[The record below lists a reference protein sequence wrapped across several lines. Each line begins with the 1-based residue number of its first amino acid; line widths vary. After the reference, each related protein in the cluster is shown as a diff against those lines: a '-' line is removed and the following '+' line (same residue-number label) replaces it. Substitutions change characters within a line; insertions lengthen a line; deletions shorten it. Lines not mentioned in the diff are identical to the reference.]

1 MRCCWEGGAGTCCPS
16 LPLPQV
22 WSGPPPPTMLRL
34 QVHCVR
40 AYGAVHDALR
50 RLALTVPVVLH
61 SWTGAAEMTAVLAA
75 LRTPVYFSLSGHLL
89 KQPPAKALPMVHR
102 GRGQR
107 RGGLGGRRRRARGR
121 RRRRRRAC
129 RQQPRLPCLPPSH
142 SLLPLPIT
150 LCHPLRPPTTTPCAM
165 QVRAIPL
172 DRLMIE
178 SDSPDGAL
186 DPPPAWLHAL
196 PQLSHLPGELRAAGL
211 AQLNRPCVLRWTLQ
225 LVAAAAGRPEEEVA
239 CATWDNACRVFGCT
253 PDGVGAAAKQ
263 LDSQG

>member
-1 MRCCWEGGAGTCCPS
+1 
-16 LPLPQV
+16 
-22 WSGPPPPTMLRL
+22 
-34 QVHCVR
+34 
-40 AYGAVHDALR
+40 
-50 RLALTVPVVLH
+50 
-61 SWTGAAEMTAVLAA
+61 
-75 LRTPVYFSLSGHLL
+75 
-89 KQPPAKALPMVHR
+89 
-102 GRGQR
+102 
-107 RGGLGGRRRRARGR
+107 
-121 RRRRRRAC
+121 
-129 RQQPRLPCLPPSH
+129 
-142 SLLPLPIT
+142 
-150 LCHPLRPPTTTPCAM
+150 M